1 MDDRFQGC
9 GEFLPGAGRG
19 RGVEGGST
27 VVALEVSE
35 DLGQVQGIDG
45 ERRIEEAKGKIE
57 GCQGTPVAVIHGQDQ
72 VLDSGTDFHGDSQD
86 GVFRRLRQGATEG
99 GFVPGYQ
106 QISQI
111 PEIAVGLSWL
121 GWGLTTE
128 YTGGTEGEKER
139 FLTTTVATVAKE
151 AGGSGGASVLTSRVG
166 VPSFKIQV

>member
-1 MDDRFQGC
+1 
-9 GEFLPGAGRG
+9 
-19 RGVEGGST
+19 
-27 VVALEVSE
+27 VALEVSE

-99 GFVPGYQ
+99 GFVPGYP

-121 GWGLTTE
+121 GWGLTIE
-128 YTGGTEGEKER
+128 GTGDTEGEEGPVNNDGSEGGRR
-139 FLTTTVATVAKE
+139 FWWGE
-151 AGGSGGASVLTSRVG
+151 CPHEPGGSPKFQDSAGRALRT
-166 VPSFKIQV
+166 